1 LGTIIGILWNISG
14 LYRNLRINW
23 CALIKKFNND
33 NIIKLNQKM
42 NFDYFKKN
50 IIWSILSV
58 IIIALW
64 EIIIFFIK
72 HPIID
77 LSTIIKD
84 YNFILL
90 AFTALFSFYI
100 KTFVQKLFM
109 CKNEYEVFPDLKTI
123 LNLDNKDDT

>member
-1 LGTIIGILWNISG
+1 
-14 LYRNLRINW
+14 
-23 CALIKKFNND
+23 
-33 NIIKLNQKM
+33 M